1 MKAIATGQEF
11 DDQSSLEDADQL
23 NIKMTLG
30 ARLLLAGLITQDQ
43 LDLALREQKRSN
55 KLIGE
60 VLIDLGFVSPE
71 VITETIAEEANSKV
85 VDVEQVVID
94 EDVLKLVSHA
104 TAKRF
109 KIIPIS
115 VSDSVLTVAFADAFN
130 VVAIDY
136 LERETKHTI
145 NVVSAPEGDILE
157 AVARHYARGRSIADT
172 VDLIMTD
179 GNLPTEE
186 QTDGESP
193 LVRLVD
199 QVIALGVKK
208 GATDIHIEPD
218 ERIVKIRMRIDGVLR
233 QEVLIPKA
241 IQPAL
246 TARIKLMAN
255 LNITEKRVPQDG
267 RIRFM
272 FGQSNVDLRV
282 STLPTNCG
290 ESLVLRILDKSG
302 VGLELAQLGF
312 SEKDH
317 NHIGDLVD
325 LPYGMILVTGPTG
338 SGKTTTL
345 YTSLGLVDS
354 NDRSVFT
361 LEDPIEYQLSKI
373 RQTQIKPEVGMDFS
387 AGLRALLRQDP
398 DVILIGEIRD
408 LETAQLAARAALT
421 GHLVLST
428 LHTNDAIG
436 VIPRLIDMGVDRYML
451 PPALSAIVA
460 QRLVRRI
467 CENCKQEEQDSEKL
481 IDQLALSDSF
491 TNEKVTLYR
500 GEGCDDCNGTGY
512 QGRQVIYEI
521 LNVDEKF
528 HGPIIQ
534 GASGS
539 ELKELALASGMTT
552 MLDDGLNKVKQGSTT
567 LEEIMRVVR

>member
-1 MKAIATGQEF
+1 MKAIATDRELANTP
-11 DDQSSLEDADQL
+11 SLEDADHL

-43 LDLALREQKRSN
+43 LDLAIREQKRSN

-60 VLIDLGFVSPE
+60 VFIELGFVSPE
-71 VITETIAEEANSKV
+71 VITETIAAEAQAKV
-85 VDVEQVVID
+85 VDVEQIVID
-94 EDVLKLVSHA
+94 EDVLKLVSHS
-104 TAKRF
+104 TANRF
-109 KIIPIS
+109 KVIPIS
-115 VSDSVLTVAFADAFN
+115 LVDGELTAAFADAFN

-136 LERETKHTI
+136 LERETGHTI

-157 AVARHYARGRSIADT
+157 AIARHYAQGRSIADT
-172 VDLIMTD
+172 VDLILLD

-186 QTDGESP
+186 QASDESP

-199 QVIALGVKK
+199 QVIALGIKK
-208 GATDIHIEPD
+208 AATDIHIEPD
-218 ERIVKIRMRIDGVLR
+218 EKIVRIRMRIDGVLR
-233 QEVLIPKA
+233 QEVLIPKP
-241 IQPAL
+241 IQSAL

-267 RIRFM
+267 RIRFL
-272 FGQSNVDLRV
+272 FGQSDIDLRV

-302 VGLELAQLGF
+302 VGFKLTQLGF
-312 SEKDH
+312 SEKH
-317 NHIGDLVD
+317 NEQINGLVD

-345 YTSLGLVDS
+345 YTALGMVDS
-354 NDRSVFT
+354 EDRSVFT
-361 LEDPIEYQLSKI
+361 LEDPIEYQLSEI
-373 RQTQIKPEVGMDFS
+373 RQTQVKPEIGMDFS

-408 LETAQLAARAALT
+408 LETAQLASRAALT

-428 LHTNDAIG
+428 LHTNDAVG
-436 VIPRLIDMGVDRYML
+436 VIPRLIDMGVDRYLL

-467 CENCKQEEQDSEKL
+467 CDNCKEEEKSSEALIEKL
-481 IDQLALSDSF
+481 SLQDKF
-491 TNEKVTLYR
+491 TSKTTLYR
-500 GEGCDDCNGTGY
+500 GAGCEECNGSGY

-521 LNVDEKF
+521 LHVDEAF

-539 ELKELALASGMTT
+539 ELAQLAKSSGMIP
-552 MLDDGLNKVKQGSTT
+552 MLDDGLKKAQLGTTT
-567 LEEIMRVVR
+567 LEEVMRVVR